1 MVVFRTQ
8 KRSKVCR
15 GLSLPEMMISLAITT
30 TLLVAVAAAFS
41 ASANAIDLNDTF
53 FRSTQAARVSMNQ
66 ILGEIRNCSSVD
78 VKDYTNGMKITRT
91 IPLNGLTGYYS
102 ATQNSGGSYE
112 ASRMFMYDTAGQR
125 LTMQINYAD
134 GTSSPVYELAT
145 NVTAC
150 SFGPVPAADYVTD
163 ANQTV
168 IPKHVPIQITV
179 QVGSNTIT
187 LNGSAA
193 PRVAM
198 QY

>member
-1 MVVFRTQ
+1 MVSIRTS
-8 KRSKVCR
+8 KRRAIR

-30 TLLVAVAAAFS
+30 SLLVAVAASFTA
-41 ASANAIDLNDTF
+41 ASNAINLNDTF

-66 ILGEIRNCSSVD
+66 MLGEVRNCSSVD
-78 VKDYTNGMKITRT
+78 VKDYTNGMLVTRT

-102 ATQNSGGSYE
+102 ATKNAAGSYE
-112 ASRMFMYDTAGQR
+112 QSRMFTYDTAGQR
-125 LTMQINYAD
+125 LTMQINYQD

-150 SFGPVPAADYVTD
+150 AFGPIPAGDYVVD
-163 ANQTV
+163 ANNTT

-179 QVGSNTIT
+179 QVGSNSIV